1 MENLCSG
8 KINPKKLSC
17 LTVEEIKSIGTSSS
31 KARSI
36 KTLADAV
43 LSNELDLKSLAEKD
57 DNEVIKS
64 LTKLHEIGLWTAKMF
79 LIFALDRQD
88 VLPFEDIAF
97 CRVIAG
103 CIIPITELNRL
114 YKINVKNGNHTV
126 QLQLDICTER

>member
-64 LTKLHEIGLWTAKMF
+64 LTKLHRIGLK
-79 LIFALDRQD
+79 
-88 VLPFEDIAF
+88 
-97 CRVIAG
+97 
-103 CIIPITELNRL
+103 
-114 YKINVKNGNHTV
+114 NVFNFRT
-126 QLQLDICTER
+126 